1 MMTSGQHFSLEE
13 CVTMDIASEHYYLI
27 KYSEK
32 LIDKTETKSNT
43 KVRKLIVPKFQS
55 LNKKG
60 KIVIPLFQDYGKRKS

>member
-1 MMTSGQHFSLEE
+1 MMTSGQHFSLE

-32 LIDKTETKSNT
+32 LIDETETKSDT

-60 KIVIPLFQDYGKRKS
+60 KIVIPLLQDYGKRKR

>member
-1 MMTSGQHFSLEE
+1 MMTSGQHFSLE

>member
-1 MMTSGQHFSLEE
+1 MMTSGQHFSLE
-13 CVTMDIASEHYYLI
+13 CVTMDIASEHFYLI
-27 KYSEK
+27 KYSEI
-32 LIDKTETKSNT
+32 LIDKTETKSDT